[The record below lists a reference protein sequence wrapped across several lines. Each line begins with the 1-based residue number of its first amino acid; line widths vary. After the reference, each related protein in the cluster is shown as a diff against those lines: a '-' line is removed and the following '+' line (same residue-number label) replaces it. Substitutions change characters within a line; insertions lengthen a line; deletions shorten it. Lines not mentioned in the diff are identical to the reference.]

1 MNKIQEILVNS
12 YATLVMAEKMT
23 IEQVPATRTFGSTE
37 HQIRTEVEIVIA
49 ERTVAALS

>member
-12 YATLVMAEKMT
+12 YATLVMAKKIT

-37 HQIRTEVEIVIA
+37 YQIRSKVEIEIA
-49 ERTVAALS
+49 QRTVAALS